1 MPWLPPHAP
10 PGLPSP
16 IDAYALTFAP
26 QFHGVLHS
34 GVCCT
39 ERGPKTRTGNSTTP
53 SGHVNELTRSL
64 FRHSF
69 TKIAAA
75 VECEKRCLA
84 DDECAFFSYSSRLR
98 ICLLCSGCAVTD
110 AWSFKSWR
118 RPNRHVVLPQAAR
131 AARSLVVIAALGALS
146 PSYANTHALL
156 ATHFGD
162 ASRWDCTVY
171 AYSPFGVPA
180 AAGVDGEIGGGVG
193 GTGGRGVG
201 ISGRVDGATSPGTK
215 DQDAA
220 VLLSAA
226 AQYIA
231 SRCRVIE
238 CLGCS
243 IGRIWRMT
251 TPDVIAGQG
260 YEYLFMIQVNRPL
273 T

>member
-1 MPWLPPHAP
+1 MRAKAERSAP
-10 PGLPSP
+10 AGIS
-16 IDAYALTFAP
+16 
-26 QFHGVLHS
+26 
-34 GVCCT
+34 
-39 ERGPKTRTGNSTTP
+39 
-53 SGHVNELTRSL
+53 
-64 FRHSF
+64 
-69 TKIAAA
+69 AA
-75 VECEKRCLA
+75 
-84 DDECAFFSYSSRLR
+84 
-98 ICLLCSGCAVTD
+98 
-110 AWSFKSWR
+110 
-118 RPNRHVVLPQAAR
+118 
-131 AARSLVVIAALGALS
+131 GALS

-180 AAGVDGEIGGGVG
+180 VAGVDGEIGGGVG

-201 ISGRVDGATSPGTK
+201 ISGRVDGGATSPGTK

-260 YEYLFMIQVNRPL
+260 YEYLFMIQVTRPL